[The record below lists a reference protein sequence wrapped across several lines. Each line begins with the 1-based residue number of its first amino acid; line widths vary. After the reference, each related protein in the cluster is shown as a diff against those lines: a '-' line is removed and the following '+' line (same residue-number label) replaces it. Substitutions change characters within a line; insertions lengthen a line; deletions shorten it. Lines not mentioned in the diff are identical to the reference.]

1 MSIRELKGRVL
12 YFEMHTHPPDKSAL
26 FFTKGWAKMDVIGSH
41 VTVAW
46 PDFPGAT
53 SFKSVTF
60 DPKDVANFKANVDG
74 KSFDFVHTNVTPDYI
89 YIEKPAA

>member
-1 MSIRELKGRVL
+1 MSIRELKGKVL
-12 YFEMHTHPPDKSAL
+12 YFEMHTHAPDKSAL

-53 SFKSVTF
+53 SFKRETF
-60 DPKDVANFKANVDG
+60 DPKDVANFKTNADG
-74 KSFDFVHTNVTPDYI
+74 KSYELVHTSVTPDYV
-89 YIEKPAA
+89 YIEESGA